1 MPTYSG
7 SFDNKNWYRTFKDG
21 QPFSAVRSLKV
32 RNHSPD
38 GFAWGYGGSGPSQLA
53 LGILLEET
61 DQETAERLYMDFKWA
76 VTSSLP
82 EKNWRLTSEEIQNW
96 LNQKGRAVSE

>member
-1 MPTYSG
+1 MAVYSG
-7 SFDNKNWYRTFKDG
+7 NFDNENWYQTFKDG

-38 GFAWGYGGSGPSQLA
+38 GFSWSYAGSGPSQLA

-61 DQETAERLYMDFKWA
+61 DQESAENLYMKFKWDII
-76 VTSSLP
+76 SNLP
-82 EKNWRLTSEEIQNW
+82 LEQWKLTSEEVQKW
-96 LNQKGRAVSE
+96 LNKIA

>member
-1 MPTYSG
+1 MSTYSG
-7 SFDNKNWYRTFKDG
+7 SFDNENWYQTFKDG

-32 RNHSPD
+32 RNHSPT
-38 GFAWGYGGSGPSQLA
+38 GFAWSYGGSGPSQLA

-61 DQETAERLYMDFKWA
+61 DQATAERLYMDLKWT
-76 VTSSLP
+76 VISNLP
-82 EKNWRLTSEEIQNW
+82 EKNWSLSSEEVQNW